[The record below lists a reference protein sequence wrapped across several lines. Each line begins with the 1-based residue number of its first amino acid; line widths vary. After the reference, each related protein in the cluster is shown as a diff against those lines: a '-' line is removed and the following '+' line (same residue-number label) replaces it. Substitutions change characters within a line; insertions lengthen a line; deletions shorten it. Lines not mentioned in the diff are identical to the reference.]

1 MPTGAELFVQT
12 LQSLGIG
19 EIFTLVG
26 DHLNEVLAVAQRE
39 GMRIVDMRHE
49 SGVTHA
55 ADAWARIHRRPAV
68 SLVTGGPGHT
78 NSLTGIA
85 TANLACSPLIAVS
98 GSRASTVAERG
109 AFQDIDQVS
118 MTRGMVKWAGEPPSA
133 SQVPFYLGRAYQEA
147 NSGRR
152 GAVHLTIPLN
162 VFLEQT
168 SAPAR
173 IPQLS
178 ASVPSRPDVRE
189 LVRLM
194 RQAERPVV
202 IAGSG
207 IWWAGAADELR
218 QWIELTSLPLF
229 TVTMAKGCVPD
240 THPLCLGYADPA
252 MNYAVRTAFK
262 EADLVV
268 VLGKRLDYRLA
279 LAGPRLFAPD
289 ARFAQVDVHA
299 TELGLNRN
307 LEVAIQADVKQT
319 LLALMDES
327 SRHRWAPLPW
337 LNRLRELKQD
347 HSQRL
352 ALAAA
357 DAGSPLHPAA
367 FHARLRECLPPDVL
381 FAWDGGDFT
390 HWGRATIPASEPGG
404 WLRLGPL
411 GTIGS
416 ALPNAIALKLAH
428 PERPVVM
435 LTGDGSLGFYLAEM
449 DTAVR
454 YKLPFVIIVGND
466 AGWGLERELQSAT
479 VAGSPNIACEL
490 APTRYDLIMKGF
502 GGDGETIERLD
513 EVAPAMA
520 RAFASPV
527 PYCVNVRI
535 RGMRSPFTEWQIAGK
550 K

>member
-1 MPTGAELFVQT
+1 V
-12 LQSLGIG
+12 
-19 EIFTLVG
+19 
-26 DHLNEVLAVAQRE
+26 
-39 GMRIVDMRHE
+39 
-49 SGVTHA
+49 
-55 ADAWARIHRRPAV
+55 
-68 SLVTGGPGHT
+68 
-78 NSLTGIA
+78 
-85 TANLACSPLIAVS
+85 
-98 GSRASTVAERG
+98 
-109 AFQDIDQVS
+109 
-118 MTRGMVKWAGEPPSA
+118 
-133 SQVPFYLGRAYQEA
+133 
-147 NSGRR
+147 
-152 GAVHLTIPLN
+152 
-162 VFLEQT
+162 
-168 SAPAR
+168 
-173 IPQLS
+173 
-178 ASVPSRPDVRE
+178 
-189 LVRLM
+189 
-194 RQAERPVV
+194 
-202 IAGSG
+202 
-207 IWWAGAADELR
+207 
-218 QWIELTSLPLF
+218 
-229 TVTMAKGCVPD
+229 
-240 THPLCLGYADPA
+240 
-252 MNYAVRTAFK
+252 
-262 EADLVV
+262 
-268 VLGKRLDYRLA
+268 
-279 LAGPRLFAPD
+279 
-289 ARFAQVDVHA
+289 
-299 TELGLNRN
+299 
-307 LEVAIQADVKQT
+307 QADVKQT
-319 LLALMDES
+319 LQALIDES
-327 SRHRWAPLPW
+327 GRHEWAPLPW
-337 LNRLRELKQD
+337 LERLQELKVA
-347 HSQRL
+347 HTQRL
-352 ALAAA
+352 ALAAS
-357 DAGSPLHPAA
+357 DVGSPLHPAA